1 MESLIV
7 NLAFYREICKSLSI
21 IIFYAASVLFRQDPV
36 DGDDG
41 DEEGLKVPK
50 YN

>member
-1 MESLIV
+1 MDSGQWTGHLPKTI
-7 NLAFYREICKSLSI
+7 LLQFIQFLK
-21 IIFYAASVLFRQDPV
+21 FRQDPV

-50 YN
+50 YK